1 MKKSLRIGTAFFAL
15 FALFALTLGISTLLA
30 APRGRPLP
38 PPPVLCGCVC
48 PDGSFVITHA
58 PNPHACPSAC
68 ATACEA
74 GSGTF

>member
-1 MKKSLRIGTAFFAL
+1 MTKLVRITAAFFVCG
-15 FALFALTLGISTLLA
+15 ALTFGVSTLLA
-30 APRGRPLP
+30 ARGGRPLP

-48 PDGSFVITHA
+48 PDGSFVTTHA
-58 PNPHACPSAC
+58 PSPNACPSAC

>member
-1 MKKSLRIGTAFFAL
+1 MTKLLRIAAVLAAFVILAL
-15 FALFALTLGISTLLA
+15 GMSSLLA
-30 APRGRPLP
+30 ASPVGRPAP
-38 PPPVLCGCVC
+38 KPPVLCGCVC

-58 PNPHACPSAC
+58 RNSRACPRAC